1 MIDILIYTYTWG
13 LTWLN
18 PILYGRIVCYD
29 NTIWENKR
37 LIIWLYYHHNYNH
50 TIIISYAITL
60 SHGII
65 TTYHFIIIITTFIYG
80 KLQLHVY
87 CLVIHLLWAYDDWLI
102 LKIIMLGWLLL
113 IYFITYHTNLL
124 SQHHM
129 AHYKYTCPGI
139 ITQTY
144 ITSIRSWYSSIILG
158 LGFIYLLFGQGLAVN
173 CLFIPS
179 TIKKWAY

>member
-1 MIDILIYTYTWG
+1 MIICHHIITWHDHNYYY
-13 LTWLN
+13 L
-18 PILYGRIVCYD
+18 ILYTAIY
-29 NTIWENKR
+29 
-37 LIIWLYYHHNYNH
+37 NYMF
-50 TIIISYAITL
+50 IALL
-60 SHGII
+60 SH
-65 TTYHFIIIITTFIYG
+65 HIYFTH
-80 KLQLHVY
+80 LSI
-87 CLVIHLLWAYDDWLI
+87 CLVMIGAIYDWLV
-102 LKIIMLGWLLL
+102 GL
-113 IYFITYHTNLL
+113 INGRVKRYNWFRLSLFNLL

-179 TIKKWAY
+179 TIKK

>member
-1 MIDILIYTYTWG
+1 ML
-13 LTWLN
+13 
-18 PILYGRIVCYD
+18 C
-29 NTIWENKR
+29 
-37 LIIWLYYHHNYNH
+37 HH
-50 TIIISYAITL
+50 
-60 SHGII
+60 II
-65 TTYHFIIIITTFIYG
+65 TWHYHFIITS
-80 KLQLHVY
+80 LLSSS
-87 CLVIHLLWAYDDWLI
+87 HLLYNIIIGYYLIAHCLAYYTPHHITLHFIDWLV
-102 LKIIMLGWLLL
+102 GL
-113 IYFITYHTNLL
+113 INGRVKRYNWFRLSLFNLL

-179 TIKKWAY
+179 TIKK